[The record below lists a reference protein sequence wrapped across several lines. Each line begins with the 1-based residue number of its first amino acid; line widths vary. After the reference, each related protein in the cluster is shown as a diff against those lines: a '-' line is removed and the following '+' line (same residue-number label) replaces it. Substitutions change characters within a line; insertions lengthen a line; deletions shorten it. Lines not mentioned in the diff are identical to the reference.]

1 MDDFT
6 KLRIY
11 DELKNKRNCIFYI
24 QNLNNVIDIVEKALA
39 ETKIVFSGYTDHGIH
54 HSYNVAEYMD
64 DIIGNN
70 ISMIS
75 SLELY
80 IILLCALLHD
90 LGMIVSEAERN
101 DIISGRKKY
110 LDMDRLIRSKKL

>member
-1 MDDFT
+1 MEDFT

-11 DELKNKRNCIFYI
+11 DELKSKRNCIYYI

-64 DIIGNN
+64 DIFLG
-70 ISMIS
+70 
-75 SLELY
+75 
-80 IILLCALLHD
+80 IIYYFTLCSFA
-90 LGMIVSEAERN
+90 
-101 DIISGRKKY
+101 
-110 LDMDRLIRSKKL
+110 